1 MKQWLLY
8 QPWYQCCCIGT
19 NVRGRVYRIYWFHFE
34 ILCVINPQI
43 WRFLFL
49 VFLLCRAIR
58 LYDLFVGWRFP
69 VIYIKGQGNVE
80 QYFRLGKG

>member
-1 MKQWLLY
+1 M
-8 QPWYQCCCIGT
+8 
-19 NVRGRVYRIYWFHFE
+19 
-34 ILCVINPQI
+34 INPQI

-58 LYDLFVGWRFP
+58 LYDLFVGRRFP